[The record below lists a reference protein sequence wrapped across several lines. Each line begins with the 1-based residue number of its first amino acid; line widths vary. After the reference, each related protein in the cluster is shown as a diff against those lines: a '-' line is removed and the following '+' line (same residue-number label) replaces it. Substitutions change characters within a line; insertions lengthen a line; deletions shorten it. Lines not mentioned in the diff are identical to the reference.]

1 MVESLEFW
9 RPWAPDPWANAHCAA
24 CTYVCRT
31 GVAWWHESR
40 AVDCRACW
48 SNQPQTRVE
57 RRLAGEPG
65 YLDEPKPRACT
76 ATGLHACVTGHWCD
90 HGRQD
95 AACTTTAKGPAGVMH
110 AMQCMHRDLREQAA
124 REQASNKN
132 GQVVFLLCTRPRTD
146 MGHAV
151 LAVSPSGSCYFQ
163 SRHPLIL

>member
-1 MVESLEFW
+1 LLKNGWVPRILKALSPRPLSKCTLCSLHICLPY
-9 RPWAPDPWANAHCAA
+9 RRGVVTRVSC
-24 CTYVCRT
+24 CRLSC
-31 GVAWWHESR
+31 V
-40 AVDCRACW
+40 RACW

-110 AMQCMHRDLREQAA
+110 AMQCMHRDLRAEGRPEA
-124 REQASNKN
+124 RA
-132 GQVVFLLCTRPRTD
+132 CTREASPRPRARRTRTVICMTHSSSTGD
-146 MGHAV
+146 EA
-151 LAVSPSGSCYFQ
+151 SG
-163 SRHPLIL
+163 